1 MAAIRIPKRDPER
14 EAAAARAL
22 TTPRP
27 TFTPGALDE
36 QGVQDLTTL
45 NYNTQSGLTGI
56 MQTYQDIIAGINA
69 RRPQVEQEKRMGLRD
84 TSRSHAARG
93 TIRSGMKVEDDTRVQ
108 GAATAEQLDLT
119 NQGIRAGNQYQRDTD
134 RTLADY
140 QGGASQ
146 GMIDSNVREYQKW
159 LERNPV
165 TVDVN
170 SPDVLGPPET
180 TVPGW
185 QNKPNQ
191 AMIQK
196 RFGAAA
202 RAVKRGPK
210 VGGWTVK
217 V

>member
-1 MAAIRIPKRDPER
+1 MPPIRIPKRDPASL
-14 EAAAARAL
+14 AAAQRAL

-36 QGVQDLTTL
+36 QGVADTTTL
-45 NYNTQSGLTGI
+45 NRNTQSSLSGI

-69 RRPQVEQEKRMGLRD
+69 RRPQIENEKQMGLRD
-84 TSRSHAARG
+84 VARG
-93 TIRSGMKVEDDTRVQ
+93 HAGRGTLRSGMRVEDDTRTV
-108 GAATAEQLDLT
+108 GAATAEQNDLT
-119 NQGIRAGNQYQRDTD
+119 NQAVRAANQYQRDTD
-134 RTLADY
+134 QALGDY
-140 QGGASQ
+140 QTGASQ
-146 GMIDSNVREYQKW
+146 AVIDSNARQYQQW

-170 SPDVLGPPET
+170 SPEISPPET
-180 TVPGW
+180 TVPSW
-185 QNKPNQ
+185 KKKPN
-191 AMIQK
+191 AAVIQS